1 MGMNDHSCDEHL
13 NAGEATNRRSPL
25 ELIVAEDTATN
36 RYLAVALLE
45 QLGHRV
51 TGVENGA
58 RAVEEWFR
66 RRPDAILMDVE
77 MPVLDGIAAT
87 RLIRERESAG
97 RGHTVIIALTSH
109 TLDGD
114 RDRLLAAGFD
124 GYVVKPMRQRDLVAE
139 LRRCLGNKRPS

>member
-87 RLIRERESAG
+87 RLIREREPAG
-97 RGHTVIIALTSH
+97 SGRTVIIALTSH
-109 TLDGD
+109 TQAGD
-114 RDRLLAAGFD
+114 REKLLAAGFD
-124 GYVVKPMRQRDLVAE
+124 GYVVKPIRERELVAE
-139 LRRCLGNKRPS
+139 LQRCCGQQKAP